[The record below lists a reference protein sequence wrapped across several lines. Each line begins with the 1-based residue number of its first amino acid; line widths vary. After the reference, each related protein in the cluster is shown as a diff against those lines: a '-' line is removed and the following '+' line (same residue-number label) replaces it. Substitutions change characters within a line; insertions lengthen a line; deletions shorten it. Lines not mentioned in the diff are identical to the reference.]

1 MRILSPLLL
10 ALSLSAC
17 GTADRLSR
25 IGRPPPVSPV
35 TNPANEP
42 GVRNIAMPVP
52 APQEPMASSNSLW
65 RAGSRTFLRDQRA
78 AQVGDLITVL
88 VSIADEAQLQNR
100 TQATRTGTQAMGM
113 SNLFGLETSVP
124 RVLPSQTSPGSLVNT
139 NSSGVTDGNGQIRRS
154 DAVTLRLAA
163 TVTQLLPNGNLVV
176 AGRQEVRVNHE
187 LRELMVQGVLRPQDI
202 ASDNTVRHDRLA
214 EARIIYGGRGALSDV
229 QQPRVGTQVL
239 DALLPF

>member
-1 MRILSPLLL
+1 MRL
-10 ALSLSAC
+10 ALILLPIALSAC

-25 IGRPPPVSPV
+25 IGRPPAVSPV
-35 TNPANEP
+35 TNPAEQP
-42 GVRNIAMPVP
+42 GVRNIAMPTP
-52 APQEPMASSNSLW
+52 APQEPIGASASLW
-65 RAGSRTFLRDQRA
+65 RTGSRTFLRDQRA

-100 TQATRTGTQAMGM
+100 TQATRTGTQNMGM
-113 SNLFGLETSVP
+113 ANLLGLETSIP
-124 RVLPSQTSPGSLVNT
+124 RVLPSQTDPSSLINT

-163 TVTQLLPNGNLVV
+163 TVTQMLPNGNMVV

-187 LRELMVQGVLRPQDI
+187 LRELLVQGVLRPQDI
-202 ASDNTVRHDRLA
+202 GSDNTVRHDRLA
-214 EARIIYGGRGALSDV
+214 EARIVYGGRGALSDV
-229 QQPRVGTQVL
+229 QQPRVGTQIL